1 MGTSLSYDL
10 HVLTTRLDRAADRIL
25 RAELGVPYRRYLA
38 LLMVGDLGAATQ
50 RALADGLGVT
60 EPSVSRMTSVLVE
73 DGLLDAPP
81 DPGGGNR
88 RRLSLTPAGRT
99 AVDRCRDLLESRFD
113 AVVADSGI

>member
-50 RALADGLGVT
+50 RALADGGLINWT
-60 EPSVSRMTSVLVE
+60 EPAQPHPGRRPGHRAGTFGSSTSGSASRNWPSV
-73 DGLLDAPP
+73 
-81 DPGGGNR
+81 
-88 RRLSLTPAGRT
+88 AGC
-99 AVDRCRDLLESRFD
+99 RCSCQG
-113 AVVADSGI
+113 SW